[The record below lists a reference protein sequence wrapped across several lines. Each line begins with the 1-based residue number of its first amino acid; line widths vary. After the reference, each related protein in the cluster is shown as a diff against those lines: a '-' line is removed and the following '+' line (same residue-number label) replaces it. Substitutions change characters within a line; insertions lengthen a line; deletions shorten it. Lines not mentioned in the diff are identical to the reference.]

1 MHQLIILLK
10 SHDHRYTVPA

>member
-10 SHDHRYTVPA
+10 SHDRRYTVPA